1 MSFTAKLKAIVCFV
15 LFTNAIWAQT
25 AIGTWKV
32 FMPFNSS
39 LMVCDAGDKVYS
51 AGEKSIFSYEKAT
64 GVIQLYDKS
73 NALSDVDIRT
83 INYDVGTACLV
94 VAYNNANIDLIFN
107 GTEVYNIRDILNENT
122 STSIGIN
129 SLSFNN
135 GNCYVSTDL
144 GISVI
149 NLERK
154 EISNTYII
162 GATGSAVKVYST
174 AVSGNYI
181 YAATYDGVKYA
192 PVNSTNLQDFNAWT
206 LFTDADSI
214 PAKYATLVE
223 SVNNRIYAVIRG
235 GLNTALVDTVA
246 DTLYTY
252 NGSKWEKVYYNTK
265 ENFTSLK
272 TVNGT
277 LYFTIWNDNNTNT
290 GKQGTIDAAG
300 IFSIQNT
307 QGHAR
312 PLAWFNSNSVN
323 WEADFWNGLFKNAN
337 GNIEN
342 IVPEGPFRATAYDLE
357 VNDGTLYVA
366 PGGVDDSWGNVNSI
380 AGFFI
385 KRGMDWENH
394 NMYSDGVLNEMLD
407 FVSVAHVPA
416 VNKTYFASYFMGI
429 AVYDHGNKSVSVWN
443 KDNVPF
449 LEATQGDL
457 GRTRISAVKTDRN
470 NNLWIANV
478 YGLRPLKVVRP
489 DGSWKDYTLP
499 SSVIM
504 KEMMFD
510 ANGQLWAPLRST
522 SQGLMVWSN
531 GGTIDDES
539 DDDVRILNTGAGN
552 GNLPDP
558 NVYSIAEDKDG
569 NVWVGTN
576 QGIATFYC
584 AGSILNNNYSCD
596 ADRITVERDGYLGY
610 LFGSESVRVI
620 EVDAANRKWIGTTN
634 GAWLISADGK
644 TELLKFNTE
653 NSPLP
658 SNLVTDIEIDEQ
670 TGEVYIGTAAGIV
683 SYQGD
688 ATGQCKDCDGATVY
702 PNPVKPSYTGP
713 IAIKGLVEDA
723 YVKITDVSGTLI
735 YQGKANGTQMVWDG
749 NGYKG
754 ERAKSGVYLVF
765 SSTELGKEKQVAKI
779 VVAN

>member
-39 LMVCDAGDKVYS
+39 IMVCDGGDKVYS

-83 INYDVGTACLV
+83 INYDAGTACLV

-162 GATGSAVKVYST
+162 GATGTAVKVFST

-181 YAATYDGVKYA
+181 YAATFDGVKYA

-206 LFTDADSI
+206 LFTYADSI

-223 SVNNRIYAVIRG
+223 SINNRIYAVIRG
-235 GLNTALVDTVA
+235 GLNAAVVDTVA

-265 ENFTSLK
+265 ENLTSLK

-277 LYFTIWNDNNTNT
+277 LYFTIWNDNNTSA
-290 GKQGTIDAAG
+290 GKQGTIDATG
-300 IFSIQNT
+300 TFSIQNT

-312 PLAWFNSNSVN
+312 PMAWFNSNGVN
-323 WEADFWNGLFKNAN
+323 WEADFWNGLFKNTN
-337 GNIEN
+337 GSIEN
-342 IVPEGPFRATAYDLE
+342 IVPEGPFRATVYDLE

-385 KRGMDWENH
+385 KRGMDWENR
-394 NMYSDGVLNEMLD
+394 NIYSDGILNEMLD
-407 FVSVAHVPA
+407 FVSIAHVPA
-416 VNKTYFASYFMGI
+416 VNKTYFASYYMGL
-429 AVYDHGNKSVSVWN
+429 AVYDHSSKSVSVWN
-443 KDNVPF
+443 KDNAPF

-457 GRTRISAVKTDRN
+457 ARTKISAVKTDAN
-470 NNLWIANV
+470 GNLWIFNS
-478 YGLRPLKVVRP
+478 GGIRPLKVLKP
-489 DGSWKDYTLP
+489 DGSWKDYTVLTGM
-499 SSVIM
+499 IM
-504 KEMMFD
+504 KRILFD
-510 ANGQLWAPLRST
+510 SNGQLWAPIRTNGS
-522 SQGLMVWSN
+522 GLYVRNFN
-531 GGTIDDES
+531 GTLDDES
-539 DDDVRILNTGAGN
+539 DDKSRILTTGAGS
-552 GNLPDP
+552 GALPDAICYC
-558 NVYSIAEDKDG
+558 VVEDKEG
-569 NVWVGTN
+569 NIWVGTN
-576 QGIATFYC
+576 QGIATYYC
-584 AGSILNNNYSCD
+584 AGNIMNGCD
-596 ADRITVERDGYLGY
+596 ADLITVERDGYLGY
-610 LFGSESVRVI
+610 LFSNESIRAMA
-620 EVDAANRKWIGTTN
+620 VDAANRKWVGTTN
-634 GAWLISADGK
+634 GLWLISADGK
-644 TELLKFNTE
+644 TELLNFTTD

-658 SNLVTDIEIDEQ
+658 ANQITDIEIDDES
-670 TGEVYIGTAAGIV
+670 GEVYIGTISGMV

-688 ATGQCKDCDGATVY
+688 AIAHCSDCKEALVY
-702 PNPVKPSYTGP
+702 PNPVKPDYAGP
-713 IAIKGLVEDA
+713 IAIKGLAEDA
-723 YVKITDVSGTLI
+723 YVKITDATGMLVF
-735 YQGKANGTQMVWDG
+735 QGKANGSQMVWDG
-749 NGYKG
+749 KGYNGTKS
-754 ERAKSGVYLVF
+754 KSGVYIVF
-765 SSTELGKEKQVAKI
+765 SSTELGKEREVAKI
-779 VVAN
+779 VFIN